1 MRGIAC
7 VLLAILL
14 IFSPLAAQDGFTEQS
29 FGFGFD
35 DEDAGESGGGFGLGG
50 GSPLAVSIGG
60 EVQAS
65 VIGFFDDFAEGASH
79 TRFGDIFS
87 GKLNFQ
93 ADTSLATGTIN
104 LKLGPSESP
113 VVIDEAYIG
122 AYFGSFDIEAGL
134 RKLTWGKA
142 DSSGPLDV
150 INPVDY
156 SDLSNMGDDAG
167 LKIARPLIRAS
178 FHFGQFNKLEG
189 VFVPIFEPMKFAET
203 GRWAPA
209 QFAALSQFPSGN
221 IIKPDTTTL
230 DYAQAGL
237 RFTTTIRNAAD
248 AGIQYYYGRM
258 PSPAVTQTP
267 SADPQFPIVCFAYN
281 PYHQIGL
288 DYAQVIAG
296 FNLRAEIAANITEDI
311 VGDNGTVYNSSLAW
325 SFGFDRD
332 LVWGINL
339 NLQVNETI
347 RVRNNKV
354 NSDPMLDIEA
364 GTDTTSTRMSAVL
377 SKKFF
382 RDEFEARVTTLW
394 GIEDKDFLIIPAL
407 VWTKEAVSVEL
418 SGGIFGGDIEGQ
430 FGQYH
435 NNGFVKTSL
444 IYSF

>member
-1 MRGIAC
+1 MRGIPC
-7 VLLAILL
+7 VLLAMLL
-14 IFSPLAAQDGFTEQS
+14 MFSPLAAQDGFAEQS

-50 GSPLAVSIGG
+50 VSPLAVSIGG

-65 VIGFFDDFAEGASH
+65 VIGFFDDFAKGANH

-87 GKLNFQ
+87 GKLNFKV
-93 ADTSLATGTIN
+93 DTSLATGAIN
-104 LKLGPSESP
+104 LKLKPSESP
-113 VVIDEAYIG
+113 VAIDEAYIG
-122 AYFGSFDIEAGL
+122 AYFGSLDIEAGL

-142 DSSGPLDV
+142 DSSGPLDI

-156 SDLSNMGDDAG
+156 SDLSGMGDDAG

-189 VFVPIFEPMKFAET
+189 IFVPSFEPVKFAET

-209 QFAALSQFPSGN
+209 QFAALSQFPSEN

-230 DYAQAGL
+230 DYTQAGL

-267 SADPQFPIVCFAYN
+267 SADPQFPIVRFAYN

-296 FNLRAEIAANITEDI
+296 FNLRAEMAANITEDLD
-311 VGDNGTVYNSSLAW
+311 GNDGGVYNPSLAW
-325 SFGFDRD
+325 SLGFDREV
-332 LVWGINL
+332 LWRITL
-339 NLQVNETI
+339 NVQCNETI
-347 RVRNNKV
+347 RLLDGRIN
-354 NSDPMLDIEA
+354 DPEDIES
-364 GTDTTSTRMSAVL
+364 GSDITSTSLVVGL
-377 SKKFF
+377 TKTFL
-382 RDEFEARVTTLW
+382 RDELELEAAALW
-394 GIEDKDFLIIPAL
+394 DIENGACLLMPGL
-407 VWTKEAVSVEL
+407 TWTKNDVAVEL
-418 SGGIFGGDIEGQ
+418 LAGIFAGSDEGLFGQ
-430 FGQYH
+430 FH
-435 NNGFVKTSL
+435 DNSFVKVGLKYT
-444 IYSF
+444 F